1 MDAMKGGIMTLLVVQ
16 RVLVA
21 AAGVLLA
28 AQASAQSL
36 EKGPWWPNAQWGAGD
51 AAGGSNWIT
60 PQKVVQ
66 AAALVKSG
74 RVLELGNVYERGMPL
89 IGSRSYNI
97 FIPSFPTHGPYG
109 DNGVVFNDEYVA
121 AEIGQV
127 GTQFDGP
134 GHVGQR
140 VKMSDGTTTYVFYN
154 GVTAEQMRSP
164 YGLLK
169 NGVENVK
176 PILTRGIYIDL
187 AGYKN
192 TPTLPEKY
200 AITLADVRG
209 ALAKQGV
216 KETDI
221 EPGDAL
227 LFNLGWWRLWPD
239 PKVTAGAP
247 AYASREVVDWVIARK
262 PSMIGSDANF
272 DGPDALVHTEIT
284 MKNGIWNLE
293 LMNFAALE
301 NEKTAKFMFVFT
313 PLRLKGATGSPGRP
327 IAIL

>member
-1 MDAMKGGIMTLLVVQ
+1 MTFQRIGACLLFLSVVSIS
-16 RVLVA
+16 VF
-21 AAGVLLA
+21 
-28 AQASAQSL
+28 AQTKDS
-36 EKGPWWPNAQWGAGD
+36 GPWWPNPTWGAGD

-60 PQKVVQ
+60 PAKVTKAVS
-66 AAALVKSG
+66 LVRTG
-74 RVLELGNVYERGMPL
+74 RVLELGHVYERGMPL
-89 IGSRSYNI
+89 IGQRSYNLY
-97 FIPSFPTHGPYG
+97 IPGFPTHGPFG
-109 DNGVVFNDEYVA
+109 DRKVIYNDEYVTG
-121 AEIGQV
+121 EIGQV

-134 GHVGQR
+134 GHVGQN
-140 VKMSDGTTTYVFYN
+140 VKMADGTSTYVFYN
-154 GVTAEQMRSP
+154 GVTAEEMRGP

-176 PILTRGIYIDL
+176 PILTRGIHIDL
-187 AGYKN
+187 ANYKGVK
-192 TPTLPEKY
+192 TLPENY

-209 ALAKQGV
+209 ALAKQGM
-216 KETDI
+216 KEGDI

-239 PKVTAGAP
+239 PKTTAGAP

-272 DGPDALVHTEIT
+272 DGPDAWVHTEIT

-293 LMNFAALE
+293 LMDFAALE
-301 NEKTAKFMFVFT
+301 NEKAYEFLFIFT

-327 IAIL
+327 IAVL